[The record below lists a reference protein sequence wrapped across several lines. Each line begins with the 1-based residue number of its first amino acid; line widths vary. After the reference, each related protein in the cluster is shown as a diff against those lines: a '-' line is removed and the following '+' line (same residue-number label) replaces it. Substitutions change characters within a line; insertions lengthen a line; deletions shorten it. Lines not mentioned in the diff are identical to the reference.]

1 MSNLVTGTVVL
12 VVGGIAT
19 DDTQVLTTI
28 GSPNVSIADGQV
40 TGNIPAN
47 VAQSIQNGF
56 YLMMTSN
63 TTDGNSVINYSNRFT
78 LIEMSGTTD
87 GQVLNGA
94 TTQAG
99 SVSNVPAAQYN
110 VIEHPTPS
118 SAAPTATATATTE
131 TATANSTATS
141 DPFPGDGD
149 GGHLSGPMLAG
160 VIAGSILAA
169 IGAISLVI
177 WTVFFYKRIARK
189 KREQKTQDEIRKSV
203 FGQWDK
209 AELPGD
215 NRHSEEGVHMR
226 ELSPSQDRFEAPGW
240 GKVVE
245 APGNEPV
252 FELEGDIALWEA
264 GSGRRSKAWD
274 PTAN

>member
-28 GSPNVSIADGQV
+28 GNPNVSIADGQV

-177 WTVFFYKRIARK
+177 GQCSSTSALLAKNENKRRKMRYASPSLASGTRQSYLGTTDTRK
-189 KREQKTQDEIRKSV
+189 KASTC
-203 FGQWDK
+203 
-209 AELPGD
+209 
-215 NRHSEEGVHMR
+215 
-226 ELSPSQDRFEAPGW
+226 
-240 GKVVE
+240 
-245 APGNEPV
+245 
-252 FELEGDIALWEA
+252 
-264 GSGRRSKAWD
+264 GS
-274 PTAN
+274 